1 MTPFLLALVSIV
13 TYGLTHILRRYALD
27 KGVLDVP
34 NSRSSHSVPTP
45 RGGGLAFVAVY
56 IVFVCAGSTWLGM
69 NLRVLAG
76 MVIGGSMIALV
87 GWFDDRKSLS
97 VRTRVIVHLLSA
109 ALAVYCLG
117 GLPEIRLGTATVGLG
132 ALGSVAATL
141 ALFWS
146 VNLYNFMDGI
156 DGIAGTEGVMVCGT
170 AGMLA
175 LLQGKIAFAY
185 LCFGLASSVLGFLIL
200 NWQPAK
206 IFMGDVGSGFLG
218 FVVMYLAIWSERSAV
233 LPMTT
238 WVILLSVFLVDA
250 TVTLVR
256 RMLSGERW
264 SEPHRS
270 HVYQLAVQAG
280 YSHKQVTGAVALLN
294 ALLGVMALASLRT
307 DRMVVPLLLS
317 VGVSLLLLYWY
328 LSRRWSLQRER
339 GLSEG
344 ARMD

>member
-1 MTPFLLALVSIV
+1 MTPFLLALMSVAS
-13 TYGLTHILRRYALD
+13 YGFTRILIRYALD
-27 KGVLDVP
+27 KGVLDIP
-34 NSRSSHSVPTP
+34 NSRSSHSIPTP
-45 RGGGLAFVAVY
+45 RGGGLSFVAVY
-56 IVFVCAGSTWLGM
+56 VVFVCAGSTWLGM
-69 NLRVLAG
+69 SLRVLAG
-76 MVIGGSMIALV
+76 MVIGGSLIAVV
-87 GWFDDRKSLS
+87 GWCDDRKSLS
-97 VRTRVIVHLLSA
+97 VRTRVIVHFLSA

-117 GLPEIRLGTATVGLG
+117 GLPEIRLGRDTIGLG
-132 ALGSVAATL
+132 ALGSAAATL
-141 ALFWS
+141 ALVWS

-156 DGIAGTEGVMVCGT
+156 DGIAGTEGVMAGGT

-218 FVVMYLAIWSERSAV
+218 FVVMYLAIWSERSGV

-238 WVILLSVFLVDA
+238 WVILFSVFLVDA
-250 TVTLVR
+250 TLTLVR
-256 RMLSGERW
+256 RMLSGERLY
-264 SEPHRS
+264 EPHRS

-280 YSHKQVTGAVALLN
+280 HSHSQVTGVVALLD
-294 ALLGVMALASLRT
+294 ALLGVMALASLRD
-307 DRMVVPLLLS
+307 DRMVVPFLLS
-317 VGVSLLLLYWY
+317 VGVSLMLLHWH